1 MSKKRFAKIIGF
13 TAECA
18 ENAEFFHLGF
28 CSAASAS
35 SAVKVIAGLVLT
47 SAIGLLVFGQVCAA
61 GTTEDSK
68 LKTQSPKPENRPST
82 GRITT
87 DPSRFSQ
94 NMPFGEAIDI
104 LRYSTNPPL
113 NIVVLWRD
121 LAEKADID
129 KTTPIGMDGV
139 SGIPLRQHLELLL
152 MSVSAGSTAKLGY
165 VVEKGLIIIATTQ
178 SLPNKAKTRVYD
190 ITDLVAEPA
199 NYSWRNMMGPMG
211 SYGGSYGNMGYGG
224 YGPGMQGSGYGGAGS
239 YGGAYGAGPYG
250 GGGYGNYSGY
260 PYGSTGGYGVN
271 RGGSLGNMIGTLYGP
286 SGARY
291 YGGPRSTGTRNNS
304 RTARNK

>member
-1 MSKKRFAKIIGF
+1 MSRKRFIKID
-13 TAECA
+13 
-18 ENAEFFHLGF
+18 
-28 CSAASAS
+28 AA
-35 SAVKVIAGLVLT
+35 LVLT
-47 SAIGLLVFGQVCAA
+47 PTIVFLVLAQLCAA
-61 GTTEDSK
+61 GPAEDSK
-68 LKTQSPKPENRPST
+68 LKTQSPKPENRAPG

-165 VVEKGLIIIATTQ
+165 VVEKGVIIIATTG

-190 ITDLVAEPA
+190 ITDLVGEPA
-199 NYSWRNMMGPMG
+199 NYSWRGMMGPMG

-250 GGGYGNYSGY
+250 GGGYGYGNYSGS
-260 PYGSTGGYGVN
+260 PYGSGGYGLN
-271 RGGSLGNMIGTLYGP
+271 RGGSLGNLIGTLYRP
-286 SGARY
+286 ASARY
-291 YGGPRSTGTRNNS
+291 YGGPRSAGTRSNGRIVPN
-304 RTARNK
+304 R

>member
-1 MSKKRFAKIIGF
+1 MSKKRFTIVLAR
-13 TAECA
+13 
-18 ENAEFFHLGF
+18 
-28 CSAASAS
+28 
-35 SAVKVIAGLVLT
+35 LVLT
-47 SAIGLLVFGQVCAA
+47 AAIGLLVLAQLCTA

-68 LKTQSPKPENRPST
+68 LKTQSPKPESRAPS
-82 GRITT
+82 GRIAT

-152 MSVSAGSTAKLGY
+152 MSVSAGSAAKLGY
-165 VVEKGLIIIATTQ
+165 VVEKGLIIIATTG

-190 ITDLVAEPA
+190 ITDLVGEPA
-199 NYSWRNMMGPMG
+199 NYSWRGMMGPMG

-224 YGPGMQGSGYGGAGS
+224 YGPGTGGSGYGGAGS
-239 YGGAYGAGPYG
+239 YGGTYGAGPYG

-260 PYGSTGGYGVN
+260 PYGSTGGYGLN
-271 RGGSLGNMIGTLYGP
+271 RGGSLGNMIGTLYRP
-286 SGARY
+286 AGARY
-291 YGGPRSTGTRNNS
+291 YSGPRSARTRNNS
-304 RTARNK
+304 RTAPNR